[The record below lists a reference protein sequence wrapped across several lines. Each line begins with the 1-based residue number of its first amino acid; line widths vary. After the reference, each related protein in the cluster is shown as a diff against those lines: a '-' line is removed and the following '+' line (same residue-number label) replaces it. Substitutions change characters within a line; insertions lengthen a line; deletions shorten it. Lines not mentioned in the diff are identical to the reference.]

1 MLGRIKNH
9 IGMGMSPEMAELV
22 STWSNVLL
30 LASLIVAVVSSVLI
44 VVSGNV
50 KETAFKE
57 RIAGL
62 QREAETA
69 RAEQSSLAVELTKL
83 KTPRA
88 LNQDQQSRIAEK
100 LKPFAGVPYS
110 LALQPDREPIGLM
123 DQLIAA
129 LTTAGWVR
137 TPWQGGGTI
146 NLKRPG
152 QQDIIAKISFFTGV
166 RIEIA
171 EAKIP
176 EWRKA
181 VVALRDALASE
192 GVEVTAKASPKAS
205 GDAIHIGIG
214 QKP

>member
-50 KETAFKE
+50 NETAFKE

-123 DQLIAA
+123 DQLMAA

-192 GVEVTAKASPKAS
+192 GVEVTVKAAPKARD
-205 GDAIHIGIG
+205 DAIHIGIG

>member
-9 IGMGMSPEMAELV
+9 IGMGMSPEIAELV

>member
-9 IGMGMSPEMAELV
+9 IAMGMSPEIAELV
-22 STWSNVLL
+22 STWSNVFL
-30 LASLIVAVVSSVLI
+30 LASLVVAVVSSVLI

-171 EAKIP
+171 EAKMP
-176 EWRKA
+176 EWRKT